1 MHLDQHCGSGVFIP
15 SRSFADMGGTA
26 VLRLSALGDVT
37 LVVPLIHELIKKDP
51 SSEVVW
57 ITTSPTRELLGP
69 LKGCRFL
76 IVEKVQGIGSLW
88 RNWKLLKK
96 ETFDQLIVAQASFS
110 AHTISCFIK
119 AGRKIGFDPRRGRDL
134 HAIFIDESITYKNE
148 HFVDAYFQ
156 LGRLSGLPATSKPD
170 WAIAFTHLDCEWVK
184 SYRDAG
190 SKVVALHPHASKL
203 ERRWTQSG
211 YAEIIRKLL
220 DRGCKVLILGG
231 SDEVEV
237 SLNEDL
243 ALASHNSLIN
253 LTGKLSLSQWASV
266 LSEVD
271 LLVAPDTGAVH
282 IANALS
288 TRVVGLYAVANP
300 KLTGPYNAMDDCVNL
315 YPILVEKYSPKNA
328 DHFHHRFHN
337 CNAMEQ
343 IEPEIVWEKISK
355 ILELPQ

>member
-1 MHLDQHCGSGVFIP
+1 
-15 SRSFADMGGTA
+15 MGRTA

-37 LVVPLIHELIKKDP
+37 LVVPLIHQLIKNDP
-51 SSEVVW
+51 NSEVVW
-57 ITTSPTRELLGP
+57 VTTLPTRELLGP
-69 LKGCRFL
+69 LKGCRYL
-76 IVEKVQGIGSLW
+76 IVEKVQDFGSLW
-88 RNWKLLKK
+88 RNWKLLRK

-110 AHTISCFIK
+110 AHIVSCLIK
-119 AGRKIGFDPRRGRDL
+119 AGRKIGFDRRRGRDL
-134 HAIFIDESITYKNE
+134 HAFFIDESTAYKNE

-156 LGRLSGLPATSKPD
+156 LGRLSGLPVTSKPD
-170 WAIAFTHLDCEWVK
+170 WSIAFTHLDCEWVK

-211 YAEIIRKLL
+211 YAEITRKLL

-243 ALASHNSLIN
+243 ALASHNSPIN

-315 YPILVEKYSPKNA
+315 YSTLAEKYSPKNA
-328 DHFHHRFHN
+328 NHFHHRFHD

-343 IEPEIVWEKISK
+343 IEPKIVWEKITK
-355 ILELPQ
+355 ILELA

>member
-1 MHLDQHCGSGVFIP
+1 M
-15 SRSFADMGGTA
+15 
-26 VLRLSALGDVT
+26 RLSALGDVT
-37 LVVPLIHELIKKDP
+37 LVVPLIHELIKKDR
-51 SSEVVW
+51 SSEIVW
-57 ITTSPTRELLGP
+57 ITTLPTRELLGP
-69 LKGCRFL
+69 IEGCRYL

-88 RNWKLLKK
+88 RNWKLLRK

-110 AHTISCFIK
+110 AHMVSCWIK
-119 AGRKIGFDPRRGRDL
+119 AVRKIGFDPRRGRDL
-134 HAIFIDESITYKNE
+134 HAFFIDESITYKNE

-156 LGRLSGLPATSKPD
+156 LGQLSGLPLPKKPD
-170 WAIAFTHLDCEWVK
+170 WSIAFTHLDREWGK

-190 SKVVALHPHASKL
+190 SKLVALHPHASKL

-220 DRGCKVLILGG
+220 DRGCTVLILGG
-231 SDEVEV
+231 SGEMEV

-243 ALASHNSLIN
+243 ASPSHNSLIN
-253 LTGKLSLSQWASV
+253 LTGKLSLSQWASF

-271 LLVAPDTGAVH
+271 LLIAPDTGAVH

-315 YPILVEKYSPKNA
+315 YPTLAEKYSPKNA
-328 DHFHHRFHN
+328 NHFHHRFHN